1 MSSINQLQQ
10 RALEMAAK
18 KAELSAA
25 IRAKNNQQAR
35 EHLLRIQVA
44 LSQRPT
50 RSNSYGDLPA
60 NSAFQTTGL
69 RF

>member
-1 MSSINQLQQ
+1 
-10 RALEMAAK
+10 MAAK

-25 IRAKNNQQAR
+25 IRAKNNQLAR

-44 LSQRPT
+44 LAKQPVRT
-50 RSNSYGDLPA
+50 NSYGDLPS
-60 NSAFQTTGL
+60 NSSFETAGI